1 MTNPRKPK
9 YNIEGRYFFEDMNFS
24 SLFIVWLNWITNIK
38 KFHTNLLKRTWN
50 SWTEGR
56 RYACGLVFELLSF
69 SKTLALQKWQVILRT
84 GWIVVSPYKTYV
96 LTNKK
101 ASHFCEALSEP
112 WRSSCADPTKLRFE
126 NSANKKTLKQ
136 AWRFFLLHYLFVT
149 STIKSSNFLDDIKQ
163 LLNS

>member
-9 YNIEGRYFFEDMNFS
+9 YNIEGRYFFENMNFS

-84 GWIVVSPYKTYV
+84 GWIVVSPCKTYV

-112 WRSSCADPTKLRFE
+112 WRIRTFDRLLRREVLYPAELRARSFYVATKTV
-126 NSANKKTLKQ
+126 SVWQ
-136 AWRFFLLHYLFVT
+136 
-149 STIKSSNFLDDIKQ
+149 D
-163 LLNS
+163 